1 MPPIQIVLKN
11 NLTLRGLNEDIRDQL
26 TEKLTFP
33 NPKYLENA
41 RMGRWNRG
49 TPRTL
54 RYYRKLPKCGLRVP
68 RGYIR
73 QLILFCRR
81 NGIEYSLDDQ
91 RRTLSEVDLTF
102 SGTLKPFQ
110 ETAVSTMLRKDFV

>member
-1 MPPIQIVLKN
+1 MTPIQIVLKN
-11 NLTLRGLNEDIRDQL
+11 NLTLRGLDEEARKLLI
-26 TEKLTFP
+26 EKLTIP

-54 RYYRKLPKCGLRVP
+54 RYYRKLPKCGLRIP

-73 QLILFCRR
+73 HLILFCR
-81 NGIEYSLDDQ
+81 
-91 RRTLSEVDLTF
+91 
-102 SGTLKPFQ
+102 
-110 ETAVSTMLRKDFV
+110 